1 MYAKHVM
8 SSACLVVSVILKYVL
23 LCLNVIMMYN
33 FIIILMWLLQVLY
46 WITHEKKADVLSST
60 KHKPHYDA
68 TEWKGVIYC

>member
-33 FIIILMWLLQVLY
+33 FIIILM
-46 WITHEKKADVLSST
+46 
-60 KHKPHYDA
+60 
-68 TEWKGVIYC
+68 